1 MIQEELFK
9 AIKTQFNSQLPFV
22 GYRHP
27 NDAYL
32 KAILQQDNIIHTV
45 NDFTESGFVFSP
57 FDSKQDAILLPLEQ
71 SNTISCEYLFSSE
84 ISINQ
89 GSSPKRKEFN
99 TSKNGHDYHFK
110 LVEKGIKAIH
120 DGRFEK
126 IVLSRVERVP
136 ISEENPIDIFKTL
149 LDTYPAAYVYIWYHP
164 QIGLWLGATPETL
177 LKTEGQR
184 FKTMSLAGTKK
195 HDKRIDTPWGT
206 KEIHEQ
212 QIVTDFIVNS
222 LKDFINTINVTNPM
236 TVKAGQLLHIQSKI
250 SGVLKSGQLKSV
262 LETLHPTPAI
272 CGLPKAKAKDFIL
285 ANENYNR
292 EFYSGFLG
300 ELNIKMAKTRNTNR
314 RNVENNA
321 YSTVKITSQLFVNLR
336 CMQLKNKQALIYAG
350 GGITKDSI
358 PQLEWEETVNK
369 TQTMMRVLVNKI

>member
-212 QIVTDFIVNS
+212 QIVTDFIVDS

>member
-1 MIQEELFK
+1 MIQEELFT

-27 NDAYL
+27 NDSYL

-71 SNTISCEYLFSSE
+71 SNAISCEYLFSSE

-89 GSSPKRKEFN
+89 GSSPKIKEYN

-126 IVLSRVERVP
+126 VVLSRVERVP

-149 LDTYPAAYVYIWYHP
+149 LDTYPTAYVYIWYHP

-177 LKTEGQR
+177 LNTEGQR

-195 HDKRIDTPWGT
+195 HDKCIDVPWGT

-236 TVKAGQLLHIQSKI
+236 TVKAGQLLHLQSKI
-250 SGVLKSGQLKSV
+250 SGVLKSGQLKPV

-272 CGLPKAKAKDFIL
+272 CGLPKAEAKDFIL

-336 CMQLKNKQALIYAG
+336 CMQLKNKQALIYVG

-369 TQTMMRVLVNKI
+369 TQTMMRVLMNKI

>member
-110 LVEKGIKAIH
+110 LVEKGIQAIH

-184 FKTMSLAGTKK
+184 FKTTSLAGTKK

-212 QIVTDFIVNS
+212 QIVTDFIV
-222 LKDFINTINVTNPM
+222 
-236 TVKAGQLLHIQSKI
+236 
-250 SGVLKSGQLKSV
+250 
-262 LETLHPTPAI
+262 
-272 CGLPKAKAKDFIL
+272 
-285 ANENYNR
+285 R
-292 EFYSGFLG
+292 EFL
-300 ELNIKMAKTRNTNR
+300 
-314 RNVENNA
+314 
-321 YSTVKITSQLFVNLR
+321 
-336 CMQLKNKQALIYAG
+336 
-350 GGITKDSI
+350 
-358 PQLEWEETVNK
+358 
-369 TQTMMRVLVNKI
+369 